1 MATLTYAKALNLALR
16 EEMTRDKRVFV
27 YGEEVAKW
35 GGSFTVTQGLLD
47 EFGERRVLDT
57 PIAEEGIVGLGIG
70 AAMAGLRPVAEIM
83 TINFIL
89 LAMDQIVNHMA
100 KLRYMS
106 GGQVSV
112 PMVIR
117 SPGGGGLSMGAQH
130 SQSLESFF
138 LHVPGLVVLAPST
151 PHDAKGLLKSAIRSP
166 NPVIF
171 IEHESI
177 YSTKGDVPDDDY
189 LVPIGQAEVRR
200 QGTDVTIIGHSR
212 MALVAM
218 QAAQE
223 LEKEH
228 GVNAEVIDPRTL
240 FPLDRATLTASLKK
254 TGKCVIV
261 QECWPHCS
269 FGSDTAYQLM
279 NEAFDY
285 LDAPIKVLSS
295 ENVPFPYSRPLEV
308 AAMPN
313 VDRVVEVVKQIVRG

>member
-16 EEMTRDKRVFV
+16 EEMTRDERVFV

-57 PIAEEGIVGLGIG
+57 PIAEEGIIGLGIG

-112 PMVIR
+112 PLVIR

-138 LHVPGLVVLAPST
+138 IHVPGLVVLAPST
-151 PHDAKGLLKSAIRSP
+151 PYDAKGLLKSAIRSP

-189 LVPIGQAEVRR
+189 VVPIGKAAVRR
-200 QGTDVTIIGHSR
+200 EGTDVTIIGHSR

-218 QAAQE
+218 QAAQK

-228 GVNAEVIDPRTL
+228 GISAEVIDPRTL
-240 FPLDRATLTASLKK
+240 FPLDRRTLIESVKK

-269 FGSDTAYQLM
+269 FGSDTAFSLM
-279 NEAFDY
+279 SEAFDY

-313 VDRVVEVVKQIVRG
+313 ADKVVETVKKIVKG

>member
-1 MATLTYAKALNLALR
+1 MSTLTYAKALNLALR
-16 EEMTRDKRVFV
+16 EEMARDERVFV
-27 YGEEVAKW
+27 FGEEVAKW

-83 TINFIL
+83 TVNFIL

-112 PMVIR
+112 PLVIR
-117 SPGGGGLSMGAQH
+117 TPGGGGLSMGAQH

-138 LHVPGLVVLAPST
+138 IHVPGLVVLAPST
-151 PHDAKGLLKSAIRSP
+151 PYDAKGLLKSAIRSP

-177 YSTKGDVPDDDY
+177 YSTKGDVPGEDY
-189 LVPIGQAEVRR
+189 VVPIGKAAVRR
-200 QGTDVTIIGHSR
+200 EGSDVTIIGHSR
-212 MALVAM
+212 TALVAL
-218 QAAQE
+218 QAAQK

-228 GVNAEVIDPRTL
+228 GISAEVIDPRTL
-240 FPLDRATLTASLKK
+240 FPLDRPALIESLKK
-254 TGKCVIV
+254 TGKCLIV

-269 FGSDTAYQLM
+269 FGSDTAFMLM
-279 NEAFDY
+279 SEAFDY
-285 LDAPIKVLSS
+285 LDAPVKVLSS

-308 AAMPN
+308 AAMP
-313 VDRVVEVVKQIVRG
+313 DAGKVVEAVRQMVG

>member
-1 MATLTYAKALNLALR
+1 
-16 EEMTRDKRVFV
+16 
-27 YGEEVAKW
+27 
-35 GGSFTVTQGLLD
+35 
-47 EFGERRVLDT
+47 
-57 PIAEEGIVGLGIG
+57 
-70 AAMAGLRPVAEIM
+70 AMAGLRPVAEIM

>member
-16 EEMTRDKRVFV
+16 EEMTRDERVFV

-57 PIAEEGIVGLGIG
+57 PIAEEGIIGLGIG

-112 PMVIR
+112 PLVIR
-117 SPGGGGLSMGAQH
+117 TPGGGGLSMGAQH

-138 LHVPGLVVLAPST
+138 IHVPGLVVLAPST
-151 PHDAKGLLKSAIRSP
+151 PYDAKGLLKSAIRSP

-177 YSTKGDVPDDDY
+177 YSTKGEVPDDDY
-189 LVPIGQAEVRR
+189 VVPIGKAAVRR
-200 QGTDVTIIGHSR
+200 EGTDVTIIGHSR

-218 QAAQE
+218 QAAQK

-228 GVNAEVIDPRTL
+228 GISAEVIDPRTL
-240 FPLDRATLTASLKK
+240 FPLDRRTLIESVKK

-269 FGSDTAYQLM
+269 FGSDTAFSLM
-279 NEAFDY
+279 SEAFDY

-313 VDRVVEVVKQIVRG
+313 ADKVVDAVRGMMG